1 MDRGRPPRPAHGG
14 GRRAGSRPARW
25 AVSPPE
31 AALLALVPLVYVV
44 VVVLRVGGGV
54 AAQHHD
60 QAEREPDT
68 AGPLAPDLDLFPR
81 VGLRRRPDGR
91 RRRRGPGR
99 GDHEA
104 AVDLAAGAVH
114 VGAVAASLRRR
125 ATAPAVTRVVVVPVD
140 LDAADRVAAAE
151 GVPVAGER
159 VEAEVHVGQG
169 AVVVV
174 AGQEPVQRGAVV
186 PEAHVVRAGGLVP
199 SLGVEPVRVV
209 RLLRRVDR
217 VGLVEDRAGQTE
229 VVEVCGLLLRGA
241 GIGRLG
247 RRAVQR
253 VVRVP
258 GHDGVGADLLPVLR
272 DVVEPVVAIALDD
285 LTAGGHRV
293 QPAVRVVVVRGRGT
307 AAGRGEQPVTVVVEG
322 RPDALDRLRDDVV
335 VRVVHVGLGAGTVAG
350 GRLRRHAV
358 PRVVREV
365 VRRRQVR
372 RMVVGVHLLVD
383 AVLAVAVEVVVHGYR
398 CVGYGTTRWN

>member
-217 VGLVEDRAGQTE
+217 VGLVDATELGAVVLAVGGVAVGGLGVAG
-229 VVEVCGLLLRGA
+229 
-241 GIGRLG
+241 
-247 RRAVQR
+247 AV
-253 VVRVP
+253 
-258 GHDGVGADLLPVLR
+258 GHLVDVG
-272 DVVEPVVAIALDD
+272 
-285 LTAGGHRV
+285 
-293 QPAVRVVVVRGRGT
+293 VRVVAVV
-307 AAGRGEQPVTVVVEG
+307 AVF
-322 RPDALDRLRDDVV
+322 
-335 VRVVHVGLGAGTVAG
+335 LGA
-350 GRLRRHAV
+350 
-358 PRVVREV
+358 
-365 VRRRQVR
+365 
-372 RMVVGVHLLVD
+372 VGV
-383 AVLAVAVEVVVHGYR
+383 VLDLREPFAPGRVPV
-398 CVGYGTTRWN
+398 